1 MARLTYLPQK
11 EGDKTRYV
19 RKEDPKPQQAEQKPL
34 DLGPNPSAGGEAGRQ
49 SSEPEKQEPERVEVP
64 EQAKPKRRKAEREPK
79 GFLAR
84 ILLG

>member
-19 RKEDPKPQQAEQKPL
+19 RKEDPKPEQQPEQKPL
-34 DLGPNPSAGGEAGRQ
+34 DLNPSDGGGAGRQ
-49 SSEPEKQEPERVEVP
+49 SEPEKQEPERVEVP
-64 EQAKPKRRKAEREPK
+64 EQAKPKRRKAEREPR